1 MFSWIL
7 TIVTHGDLDGIVWFQ
22 SLFSWILT
30 SEIPDVFN
38 TADHSFQSLFSW
50 ILTYIGIPPTC
61 IITSVSILVFLDF
74 NLPLGGKNAEMSV
87 LISILVFLDFNRA
100 LSNRR
105 R

>member
-1 MFSWIL
+1 MKYKRELSETTIEFQSLFSWIL

-50 ILTYIGIPPTC
+50 ILTAPFFRSFSYYSLYPP
-61 IITSVSILVFLDF
+61 FL
-74 NLPLGGKNAEMSV
+74 
-87 LISILVFLDFNRA
+87 
-100 LSNRR
+100 
-105 R
+105 